1 MNINIIGVPTYYG
14 SDKKGPE
21 LAPNKLRQNNIKA
34 LLSSLLHD
42 VKDEGD
48 VSVPYVEE
56 KDKLKTGKNLKY
68 HHPLLEVLEETAD
81 RTYNSLKR
89 GFFPLIIG
97 GDHSVA
103 LGSISGI
110 GKYFNDLAVIWIDAH
125 GDINTDLTSPSGNI
139 HGMPLAA
146 LMGYGDESL
155 VNLYSKGKKVPTENV
170 WLVGARD
177 LDRGEL
183 DLISHTN
190 LKVYPSSEVIKK
202 GPEETAHM
210 ILDMIKNRGIS
221 NIHISFDI
229 DFVDEAFVPGTGT
242 PVKGGPNSEE
252 AILLVKKLMDS
263 EMVRSMDLVEY
274 NVSEDKDDITLNF
287 IMDFINKV
295 FKM

>member
-110 GKYFNDLAVIWIDAH
+110 AKYFNDLAVIWIDAH

>member
-21 LAPNKLRQNNIKA
+21 LAPNMLRQNNIKA

-110 GKYFNDLAVIWIDAH
+110 AKYFNDLAVIWIDAH

>member
-21 LAPNKLRQNNIKA
+21 LAPNMLRQNNIKA

-48 VSVPYVEE
+48 VAVPYVEE

-110 GKYFNDLAVIWIDAH
+110 AKYFNDLAVIWIDAH

>member
-21 LAPNKLRQNNIKA
+21 LAPNMLRQNNIKA

-48 VSVPYVEE
+48 VAVPYVEE

-81 RTYNSLKR
+81 RTYNSLKE
-89 GFFPLIIG
+89 GSFPLIIG

-190 LKVYPSSEVIKK
+190 LKVYSSSEVIKK

-287 IMDFINKV
+287 IMDFINRV

>member
-110 GKYFNDLAVIWIDAH
+110 AKYFNDLAVIWIDAH

-170 WLVGARD
+170 WLVGAGD

>member
-48 VSVPYVEE
+48 VAVPYVEE

-110 GKYFNDLAVIWIDAH
+110 AKYFNDLAVIWIDAH